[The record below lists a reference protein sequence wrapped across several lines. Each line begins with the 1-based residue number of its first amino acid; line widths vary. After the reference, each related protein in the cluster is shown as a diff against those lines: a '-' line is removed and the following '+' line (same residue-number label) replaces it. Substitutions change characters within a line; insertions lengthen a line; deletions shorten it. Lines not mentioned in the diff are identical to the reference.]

1 MIDLPQVT
9 EAQIV
14 AAQLRT
20 QAARLVLLAE
30 QLEATAPKQPRRK
43 KQPAISLVEMVKQ
56 AGEGEQMKEAWDRFE
71 SSPAAGL
78 VVVAVWCGMLLSL
91 LWMAT
96 V

>member
-1 MIDLPQVT
+1 MKTKSEPARFFVCKKDDKGNVVPPVVQVT
-9 EAQIV
+9 RSFYKKIV

-56 AGEGEQMKEAWDRFE
+56 AGK
-71 SSPAAGL
+71 PARG
-78 VVVAVWCGMLLSL
+78 SR
-91 LWMAT
+91 
-96 V
+96 